1 MKERWLTE
9 FKKDAQKLVTQYS
22 IMLCHAECYL
32 VNFEDEYICHKHDP
46 VKDLSHVCD
55 RCHDFTGCYATA
67 VF

>member
-32 VNFEDEYICHKHDP
+32 VNFEDEYICHKHDG
-46 VKDLSHVCD
+46 
-55 RCHDFTGCYATA
+55 GCEK
-67 VF
+67 VGQCMCIRENELKNNQ